1 MGSDIVDS
9 YNRLVEEAIESK
21 KEFAIEKLNEA
32 LKIFE
37 KYKSYFG
44 EGNQSLG
51 EQLKEM
57 IVEWEN
63 GKTWLENTKDWGK
76 EYYENGSLKPEWIN
90 KDYMKRG
97 DYIKYYRNGNIEMRC
112 KYLDEV
118 NRDGLMH
125 KYFENGRLK
134 ELWSYDKGK
143 RKFVKKY
150 FENGNLKTEWLY
162 DEYGNDISK
171 VYYDKNGSRK

>member
-1 MGSDIVDS
+1 
-9 YNRLVEEAIESK
+9 
-21 KEFAIEKLNEA
+21 
-32 LKIFE
+32 
-37 KYKSYFG
+37 
-44 EGNQSLG
+44 
-51 EQLKEM
+51 
-57 IVEWEN
+57 
-63 GKTWLENTKDWGK
+63 
-76 EYYENGSLKPEWIN
+76 
-90 KDYMKRG
+90 MKRG